1 MRKICIFTMPFP
13 FMHSVN
19 QGIAACSRKIG
30 PWRIDVQFFVD
41 EKNAASFVR
50 EEEYDGVIMSYARD
64 FVNDIE
70 ASGIPVVMVE
80 SNVGDIPSVSH
91 DHEAIGAAGAKHLVE
106 CGYRRFA
113 FYGPRDAWSQDRFRG
128 FSNELNRLSMPAP
141 RLIDDN
147 EARLHGQHR
156 RISAIVDRFIA
167 DMNPPVAVMACN
179 DHLARI
185 FLDYAIEQKVRVP
198 GDLAVIGVDNDELSC
213 ETGACPMSSVDTD
226 LYRLGFEA
234 GILLDRRMRGEP
246 IPKPLPK
253 VAPKGIELRQSTSLF
268 AHDDPDVA
276 SALRFIYERASRGI
290 TVSEVCR
297 HVCISRRRLEQRFL
311 QALGRSPGDEI
322 RLLRI
327 ERAKTLLLE
336 TTMTLDEIGSRCGYS
351 FTSGFSK
358 AFRDLVGKS
367 PGEFRRQ
374 RQV

>member
-1 MRKICIFTMPFP
+1 MPFP
-13 FMHSVN
+13 FMHAVN
-19 QGIAACSRKIG
+19 HGIAACSREIG

-41 EKNAASFVR
+41 DKHAAKYVCD
-50 EEEYDGVIMSYARD
+50 EGYDGVIMSYSRA
-64 FVNDIE
+64 FANEIE
-70 ASGIPVVMVE
+70 ESGVPVVMVE
-80 SNVGDIPSVSH
+80 SLLGDIPSVSH
-91 DHEAIGAAGAKHLVE
+91 DHQAIGAMGAKHLVE

-113 FYGPRDAWSQDRFRG
+113 FFGSSEMWSMKRYDG
-128 FSNELNRLSMPAP
+128 FAAELARLSMPAP
-141 RLIDDN
+141 ALLKDEETRP
-147 EARLHGQHR
+147 RGR
-156 RISAIVDRFIA
+156 PRKISNLVDTFLSETTFPI
-167 DMNPPVAVMACN
+167 AVMGCN

-185 FLDYAIEQKVRVP
+185 FLDYAIEKKVRVP
-198 GDLAVIGVDNDELSC
+198 SDLAVLGVDNDELSC

-234 GILLDRRMRGEP
+234 AILLDRRIRKDA
-246 IPKPLPK
+246 IPQPLPI
-253 VAPKGIELRQSTSLF
+253 VTPKGIELRQSTSLF

-290 TVSEVCR
+290 TVNEVCR

-358 AFRDLVGKS
+358 AFRDVVGKS
-367 PGEFRRQ
+367 PGEFRRN
-374 RQV
+374 RKI